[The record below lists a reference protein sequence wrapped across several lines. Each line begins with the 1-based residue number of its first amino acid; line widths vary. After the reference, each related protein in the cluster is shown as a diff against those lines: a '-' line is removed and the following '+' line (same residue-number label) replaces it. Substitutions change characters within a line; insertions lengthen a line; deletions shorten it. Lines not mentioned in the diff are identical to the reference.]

1 MKDEQLRAKEE
12 KFKEVTGE
20 LELAQVALCLFDK
33 YFAKLLDHRRPLR
46 APLHVPLCPGEDGRQ
61 GGGAEEEGSRVG
73 HCQGEEDFHFDR
85 LCLKQMLPI
94 SQKLRI

>member
-20 LELAQVALCLFDK
+20 LELAQVAFFHIDK
-33 YFAKLLDHRRPLR
+33 NFAKFDHCRPLR